1 MGSALFL
8 AASAALFQNRLTE
21 ELHENSP
28 LTNTTQIEH
37 AGLSDIRNIIGG
49 DRLRDVLL
57 GYDKALMQ
65 TLYLP
70 VALMVLSI
78 VGTAA
83 TEWRS
88 VKKKQSQW
96 L

>member
-8 AASAALFQNRLTE
+8 AVSAALFQNRLVE
-21 ELHENSP
+21 EIHRYSP
-28 LTNTTQIEH
+28 TTNTTQIEH
-37 AGLSDIRNIIGG
+37 VGLSDIRKVIGD

-57 GYDKALMQ
+57 GYDKAVVQ

-78 VGTAA
+78 IGPVAM
-83 TEWRS
+83 EWRS
-88 VKKKQSQW
+88 VKKKQS
-96 L
+96 